1 MLKIKQVDQLQSR
14 NDYDYEQIQ
23 EHIDHYFREHP
34 KIVTKQ
40 NSNTNKIMKILNQSK
55 DAN

>member
-40 NSNTNKIMKILNQSK
+40 NSNANKIMKILN
-55 DAN
+55 